1 MLVAS
6 LVLMP
11 ASGTSAGALQVQ
23 SVRLWAAPDSTRVVF
38 DVSGPVEHRLFTLK
52 NPDRLVIDL
61 PNAGIDSKVSKAQ
74 TRGGI
79 VNSLRSGPR
88 NKKDLRLVL
97 DLKQPVRAKSQLGY
111 LPERLPLY
119 PELRVDEYLRY
130 CARLHRVARRRVRA
144 AVDEAKQRCGLGGV
158 GRRLIGNLSKGFQ
171 QRVGIAQAILHN
183 PAVVILDEP
192 TVGLDPNQIRDIRS
206 LIRELGESHGI
217 ILSTHILPEVQATC
231 TRVQIIHQGRLV
243 FAQTIQE
250 LEQRLTSHVLLLE
263 TRQPLDAT
271 GLATVPGID
280 DVELLGASR
289 ARLHF
294 TDSNPADA
302 VAAYVAS
309 AGLGL
314 VELALD
320 RQTLEQVFV
329 ELTCSDRP
337 DTVEHAA

>member
-1 MLVAS
+1 MDAKILISVEQLYRYYGHYLAVEAIS
-6 LVLMP
+6 FELNQGEVLGLLGPNGAGKSSTMQMI
-11 ASGTSAGALQVQ
+11 SGNLAPSAG
-23 SVRLWAAPDSTRVVF
+23 RIRIN
-38 DVSGPVEHRLFTLK
+38 G
-52 NPDRLVIDL
+52 IDL
-61 PNAGIDSKVSKAQ
+61 
-74 TRGGI
+74 
-79 VNSLRSGPR
+79 
-88 NKKDLRLVL
+88 L
-97 DLKQPVRAKSQLGY
+97 DDPKRAKAEIGY
-111 LPERLPLY
+111 LPEQPPVYRDLT
-119 PELRVDEYLRY
+119 VDEYLGY
-130 CARLHRVARRRVRA
+130 CARLHRVSKARRGSAVRQ
-144 AVDEAKQRCGLGGV
+144 AKQRCGLGGV

-302 VAAYVAS
+302 VAAYVTS

>member
-1 MLVAS
+1 MDAKILISVEQLYRYYGHYLAVDAIS
-6 LVLMP
+6 FELNQGEVLGLLGPNGAGKSSTMQMI
-11 ASGTSAGALQVQ
+11 SGNLAPSAG
-23 SVRLWAAPDSTRVVF
+23 RIRIN
-38 DVSGPVEHRLFTLK
+38 G
-52 NPDRLVIDL
+52 IDL
-61 PNAGIDSKVSKAQ
+61 
-74 TRGGI
+74 
-79 VNSLRSGPR
+79 
-88 NKKDLRLVL
+88 L
-97 DLKQPVRAKSQLGY
+97 DDPKRAKAEIGY
-111 LPERLPLY
+111 LPEQPPVYRDLT
-119 PELRVDEYLRY
+119 VDEYLAY
-130 CARLHRVARRRVRA
+130 CARLHRVSKAQRGA
-144 AVDEAKQRCGLGGV
+144 ALRQAKQRCGLGGV

-171 QRVGIAQAILHN
+171 QRVGIAQAILHT

-250 LEQRLTSHVLLLE
+250 LEQRLASHVLLLE
-263 TRQPLDAT
+263 TRQPLDAA
-271 GLATVPGID
+271 GLAAIPGID
-280 DVELLGASR
+280 NVELLGTSR

-294 TDSNPADA
+294 TDDNPADA
-302 VAAYVAS
+302 VAAYAAK

-337 DTVEHAA
+337 EAAENAA

>member
-1 MLVAS
+1 MDAKILISVEQLYRYYGHYLAVEAIS
-6 LVLMP
+6 FELNQGEVLGLLGPNGAGKSSTMQMI
-11 ASGTSAGALQVQ
+11 SGNLAPSAG
-23 SVRLWAAPDSTRVVF
+23 RIRIN
-38 DVSGPVEHRLFTLK
+38 G
-52 NPDRLVIDL
+52 IDL
-61 PNAGIDSKVSKAQ
+61 
-74 TRGGI
+74 
-79 VNSLRSGPR
+79 
-88 NKKDLRLVL
+88 L
-97 DLKQPVRAKSQLGY
+97 DEPKRAKAEIGY
-111 LPERLPLY
+111 LPEQPPVYRDLT
-119 PELRVDEYLRY
+119 VDEYLSY
-130 CARLHRVARRRVRA
+130 CARLHRVSKARRGPAVRQ
-144 AVDEAKQRCGLGGV
+144 AKQRCGLGGV

-206 LIRELGESHGI
+206 LIRELSESHGI

-243 FAQTIQE
+243 FAQSIQE
-250 LEQRLTSHVLLLE
+250 LEQRLSSHVLLLE
-263 TRQPLDAT
+263 TRQALDAG

-294 TDSNPADA
+294 TDNNPADA
-302 VAAYVAS
+302 VAAYVANS
-309 AGLGL
+309 GLGL

-337 DTVEHAA
+337 ETVEDAA

>member
-1 MLVAS
+1 MDAKILISVEQLYRYYGHYLAVDAIS
-6 LVLMP
+6 FELNQGEVLGLLGPNGAGKSSTMQMI
-11 ASGTSAGALQVQ
+11 SGNLAPSAG
-23 SVRLWAAPDSTRVVF
+23 RIRIN
-38 DVSGPVEHRLFTLK
+38 G
-52 NPDRLVIDL
+52 IDL
-61 PNAGIDSKVSKAQ
+61 
-74 TRGGI
+74 
-79 VNSLRSGPR
+79 
-88 NKKDLRLVL
+88 L
-97 DLKQPVRAKSQLGY
+97 DDPKRAKAEIGY
-111 LPERLPLY
+111 LPEQPPVYRDLT
-119 PELRVDEYLRY
+119 VDEYLAY
-130 CARLHRVARRRVRA
+130 CARLHRVSKAQRGA
-144 AVDEAKQRCGLGGV
+144 ALRQAKQRCGLGGV

-171 QRVGIAQAILHN
+171 QRVGIAQAILHT

-250 LEQRLTSHVLLLE
+250 LEQRLASHVLLLE
-263 TRQPLDAT
+263 TREPLDAA
-271 GLATVPGID
+271 GLAAIPGID
-280 DVELLGASR
+280 NVELLGTSR

-294 TDSNPADA
+294 TDDNPADA
-302 VAAYVAS
+302 VAAYAAK

-337 DTVEHAA
+337 EAAENAA